1 MGRFKDLEVWKRSK
15 ELAVR
20 IYRVTDEGAIKRDFS
35 LRDQLRRSAVSVP
48 SNIAEGDERDS
59 DRESARFFAIS
70 KGSLAELRTQLQI
83 AFEVGYLTEEIF
95 LDTDRECEII
105 SRMIGALIKS
115 RSAERA

>member
-1 MGRFKDLEVWKRSK
+1 MNMGRFKDLEVWKRSK

-59 DRESARFFAIS
+59 DRESARF
-70 KGSLAELRTQLQI
+70 SLFPKVHWLS
-83 AFEVGYLTEEIF
+83 
-95 LDTDRECEII
+95 CEH
-105 SRMIGALIKS
+105 SCK
-115 RSAERA
+115 